1 MRYLGSKRRYI
12 KEIMPIL
19 MNHMD
24 SSKTF
29 VDAFGGGMNVVTNM
43 PCKNK
48 VALDINI
55 YIYSLWE
62 MLKMVKLKK
71 QPLYLTIPR
80 EFTKEEYL
88 DVKKNYLGEESEYNY
103 PLSLIGY
110 VGSALSF
117 GGAWFN
123 GFANYNPKKN
133 EDHVREAYNGVRKQL
148 DEWIYP
154 ESTDFR
160 CCSYDQYDYSNGVN
174 IIYCFDEQ
182 TEILTKDGWKYL
194 KDITFND
201 SFLSRNP
208 ENDQLEYL
216 RADYIQHFHY
226 NGYMY
231 QYRSRDID
239 LMVTPNHK
247 IFCATKNKHTGDL
260 NKHFLKAFDF
270 INSKHEYFITG
281 GGKWI
286 REAPENISIMGEDYN
301 YNSFA
306 YLLGIFFTD
315 GSVNKQ
321 GTVTINQSK
330 CNIIQKIKKVFEKL
344 QIKYREYYNTRKCHE
359 FRIVGDI
366 KMFFRPFYLKEKRR
380 VPSLIKDS
388 SIDIIRSFM
397 EGVMDGDGCENRR
410 IYTYNRDL
418 VGDYMEL
425 LYKLGFSSSFTERVA
440 KPKFYKQENRY
451 IVGKKPYYVVS
462 VRRKKQ
468 IQKFDHN
475 ENVVKYN
482 GSVHCVTLEKWH
494 TVLVRRNGKTV
505 WCGQCDP
512 PYQDTKKYISDF
524 DNKKFWDW
532 CREQRKNGN
541 YIYVS
546 EYSAPDDFKEVWR
559 KEKKDTLGSWN
570 RNNGKTLS
578 RIEKIF
584 VPLDQND

>member
-133 EDHVREAYNGVRKQL
+133 EDHVREAYNGVKKQL
-148 DEWIYP
+148 DEWIHP

-160 CCSYDQYDYSNGVN
+160 CCSYDQYDYSNGNN
-174 IIYCFDEQ
+174 IIY
-182 TEILTKDGWKYL
+182 
-194 KDITFND
+194 
-201 SFLSRNP
+201 S
-208 ENDQLEYL
+208 
-216 RADYIQHFHY
+216 
-226 NGYMY
+226 
-231 QYRSRDID
+231 
-239 LMVTPNHK
+239 
-247 IFCATKNKHTGDL
+247 
-260 NKHFLKAFDF
+260 
-270 INSKHEYFITG
+270 
-281 GGKWI
+281 
-286 REAPENISIMGEDYN
+286 
-301 YNSFA
+301 
-306 YLLGIFFTD
+306 
-315 GSVNKQ
+315 
-321 GTVTINQSK
+321 
-330 CNIIQKIKKVFEKL
+330 
-344 QIKYREYYNTRKCHE
+344 
-359 FRIVGDI
+359 
-366 KMFFRPFYLKEKRR
+366 
-380 VPSLIKDS
+380 
-388 SIDIIRSFM
+388 
-397 EGVMDGDGCENRR
+397 
-410 IYTYNRDL
+410 
-418 VGDYMEL
+418 
-425 LYKLGFSSSFTERVA
+425 
-440 KPKFYKQENRY
+440 
-451 IVGKKPYYVVS
+451 
-462 VRRKKQ
+462 
-468 IQKFDHN
+468 
-475 ENVVKYN
+475 
-482 GSVHCVTLEKWH
+482 
-494 TVLVRRNGKTV
+494 
-505 WCGQCDP
+505 DP

-541 YIYVS
+541 FIYVS

-570 RNNGKTLS
+570 RNNGKTSS